1 MTPHAAAD
9 APEFRDAQE
18 AREAR
23 EAQRAQW
30 LDDILRELPPLSAP
44 RTLQARVFEELAR
57 RAALPWWRRSFSHW
71 PPFARGTFV
80 LVCMTLV
87 VLTWRDG
94 GAALAAYRPLL
105 DPGALLL
112 ARVHASLELVASL
125 IHPAAAL
132 ARLVPLQWLE
142 AALAAATALYGM
154 LFALGAIAYQ
164 ILYLRPH
171 THR

>member
-1 MTPHAAAD
+1 MTPREAAD
-9 APEFRDAQE
+9 APEPRDAQE
-18 AREAR
+18 AREA
-23 EAQRAQW
+23 ERAQW
-30 LDDILRELPPLSAP
+30 LDDIVRELPPLSAP
-44 RTLQARVFEELAR
+44 RTLQARVFEELER

-71 PPFARGTFV
+71 PPFARGMFV
-80 LVCMTLV
+80 LVCMTLG

-94 GAALAAYRPLL
+94 GVALAGYRPLV

-112 ARVHASLELVASL
+112 ARVHGSLELVATL
-125 IHPAAAL
+125 VHPAVAL
-132 ARLVPLQWLE
+132 TRLVPPQWLE